1 MPSFRAL
8 PLSAFALYLIVLIVF
23 QRDPNAVHA
32 AILDGLLLAWT
43 PILIIAGAIFLFRTM
58 EATGSL
64 TTIRTW
70 LNTISNNKIAQLM
83 IVGWAFQ
90 FLIEGASGFGTPAA
104 IAAPVLVGLGFAPV
118 RVAIF
123 CLILNSVPVTFGAV
137 GTPTWFGLS
146 VVDLSIQE
154 LQSIAFESAT
164 INTIAAPFIVFIAL
178 SFLIKST
185 RSLIDNAVFIL
196 LSTLACTLPY
206 LAIAYYSNEFPSL
219 LGGLIGLVIT
229 IVLAKYSIGLSAK
242 TVEIEGNNTL
252 ASSALES
259 KQDVKLDLSVDG
271 NENEN
276 GNGNE
281 HEHEHEHEHKHK
293 HKELSASEK
302 VSFKELVK
310 ATFPLWGTVLL
321 LIATRIPQLGIKPLP
336 VIKEPALSFSLGSLG
351 DFSVSP
357 ALVVSLKN
365 IFNTNEAWSHSL
377 LYVPS
382 LLPFGLIALLT
393 FALYRQRTVGR
404 VLAETRDQMK
414 KPILALLGA
423 LVFVN
428 LMMMGGD
435 NSAVAEIGKNLAAL
449 TGDYWRFFAPF
460 LGALGSFFS
469 GSATISNL
477 TFGGIQESIALD
489 LALDKTHILALQSV
503 GAAMGNMVCINNIV
517 AVASVLAL
525 GDKEGYILKR
535 TVIAMLAYGLIAGIL
550 GLLL

>member
-1 MPSFRAL
+1 MAQLVFAYFPIVLLVFLMTKKSSMPSFRAL
-8 PLSAFALYLIVLIVF
+8 PLSAFVLYLIILIVF

-64 TTIRTW
+64 TTIRKW
-70 LNTISNNKIAQLM
+70 LNSISDNKIAQLM

-146 VVDLSIQE
+146 VVDLSIAE
-154 LQSIAFESAT
+154 LHAIAFESAA

-178 SFLIKST
+178 TFLIKNK
-185 RSLIDNAVFIL
+185 RALFDNAMFII
-196 LSTLACTLPY
+196 LSTFSCTLPY
-206 LAIAYYSNEFPSL
+206 LAIAHYSNEFPAL
-219 LGGLIGLVIT
+219 LGGLFGLVIT
-229 IVLAKYSIGLSAK
+229 ILLAKYGLGLSAK
-242 TVEIEGNNTL
+242 NVDIEGDNCSL
-252 ASSALES
+252 KVASKAGPNEVPCTDS
-259 KQDVKLDLSVDG
+259 K
-271 NENEN
+271 ENEQV
-276 GNGNE
+276 GIAA
-281 HEHEHEHEHKHK
+281 
-293 HKELSASEK
+293 LI
-302 VSFKELVK
+302 K
-310 ATFPLWGTVLL
+310 ATFPLWGVVLL
-321 LIATRIPQLGIKPLP
+321 LIITRIPQIGIKPLLLLREP
-336 VIKEPALSFSLGSLG
+336 VLGFSLGSLG
-351 DFSVSP
+351 DFSISP

-365 IFNTNEAWSHSL
+365 IFNTEEAWSHSL

-393 FALYRQRTVGR
+393 FAVYKQGSVGR
-404 VLAETRDQMK
+404 VLAETSEQMK
-414 KPILALLGA
+414 KPILALFGA

-428 LMMMGGD
+428 LMMLGGD
-435 NSAVAEIGKNLAAL
+435 TSPVTTIGQNLAAL
-449 TGDYWRFFAPF
+449 TGDYWQFFAAF

-489 LALDKTHILALQSV
+489 LSLEKTHILALQSV

-525 GDKEGYILKR
+525 GNKEGYILKR
-535 TVIAMLAYGLIAGIL
+535 TAIAMLAYGLIAGLL
-550 GLLL
+550 GLVL